1 MSNAPS
7 AALVTAP
14 TAAQAPARTDGGG
27 DLASLLRRQEAAIA
41 AALPRHIS
49 PERFTRVAL
58 TAIRTTKGL
67 ERCKPASFLGSLMT
81 AAQLG
86 LEPNTPLGHAYLI
99 PYGTECTF
107 ILGYKGMIDLARRNG
122 VSIVARTVYAGDHFE
137 VDYGLDERIVHHPTL
152 GPDRGDP
159 IAWYAVARWDGG
171 HMVQVATP
179 ADIEARKGRSAAARS
194 KSSPWATD
202 YDAMA
207 RKTVVRMMAP
217 YLPLSVEMANAVAV
231 DERPI
236 SYNVDTGELL
246 ADDDVI
252 DVPAEEQPADQA
264 PTTGEA

>member
-1 MSNAPS
+1 MTASAPS
-7 AALVTAP
+7 AALLTP
-14 TAAQAPARTDGGG
+14 AAAPANSTPAPAGDG
-27 DLASLLRRQEAAIA
+27 LAGMLRRQEAAIA

-58 TAIRTTKGL
+58 TAIRTTRGL
-67 ERCKPASFLGSLMT
+67 DRCKPASFLGALMT

-122 VSIVARTVYAGDHFE
+122 VSIVARTVYENDHFE

-152 GPDRGDP
+152 GDRGP
-159 IAWYAVARWDGG
+159 AVAWYAVARWDGG

-179 ADIEARKGRSAAARS
+179 ADIEARKSRSAAAKS
-194 KSSPWATD
+194 KSSPWTTD
-202 YDAMA
+202 FDAMA

-236 SYNVDTGELL
+236 SYNVDTAELL
-246 ADDDVI
+246 VDDDVI
-252 DVPAEEQPADQA
+252 DVTGDEPPAD
-264 PTTGEA
+264 GEPEAGS

>member
-1 MSNAPS
+1 MPTNAPS

-14 TAAQAPARTDGGG
+14 AATAPARAADT
-27 DLASLLRRQEAAIA
+27 DLAGLLRRQEAAIA

-58 TAIRTTKGL
+58 TALRTTKNLGK
-67 ERCKPASFLGSLMT
+67 CTPASFLGSLMT

-99 PYGTECTF
+99 PYKQECTF

-152 GPDRGDP
+152 GPDRGESV
-159 IAWYAVARWDGG
+159 AWYAVARWDGG

-179 ADIEARKGRSAAARS
+179 ADVEARRARSAAARS
-194 KSSPWATD
+194 SSSPWSTD
-202 YDAMA
+202 FDAMA

-236 SYNVDTGELL
+236 SYNIDTGELV

-252 DVPAEEQPADQA
+252 DVTADGEPGDGQA
-264 PTTGEA
+264 DPEGGA